1 MEPLTNSDKPAMR
14 PMRSVLTVPVIVP
27 RFVEKA
33 PSSGADVICLDVED
47 SVPPAEKARART
59 LAAEAIV
66 SIRRGLYSLF
76 VRVNGP
82 HTGLMEPDLIG
93 IIRPGLQGVIISTAP
108 DAETIRRIDDRLAN
122 LEREQGIEPGVI
134 AIVPLI
140 ETALGV
146 MNSLAICTASSRVSA
161 AVFGAEDL
169 ATDMG
174 IQRTREGEEIRW
186 ARAQVAVACHAA
198 GVVPIDTPD
207 PDYTDLEYL
216 EREMLL
222 ARSLGYLGKLCIH
235 PTQVEMA
242 NRIFR
247 PSDAEIADA
256 RTTVELFEREGI
268 AKGRAAIPSEG
279 RMIDTP
285 IYERA
290 KRLLEWAAMTD
301 NQT

>member
-1 MEPLTNSDKPAMR
+1 MELSTNSHKPAIR

-33 PSSGADVICLDVED
+33 PSSGADVICLDIED
-47 SVPPAEKARART
+47 SVPPAEKVRART
-59 LAAEAIV
+59 LAAEAIATMP
-66 SIRRGLYSLF
+66 RGPYSLF

-82 HTGLMEPDLIG
+82 HTGLMEDDLVG
-93 IIRPGLQGVIISTAP
+93 VVRPGLDGVIISKAP
-108 DAETIRRIDDRLAN
+108 DAETIRRIDALLAD
-122 LEREQGIEPGVI
+122 LEQEQGIEPGTI
-134 AIVPLI
+134 AIAPLI

-146 MNSLAICTASSRVSA
+146 MNSLAICTSSPRVTA

-169 ATDMG
+169 ATDMR

-198 GVVPIDTPD
+198 RVIPIDTPD
-207 PDYTDLEYL
+207 PDYTDLDYL
-216 EREMLL
+216 EREMTL

-256 RTTVELFEREGI
+256 HTTVELFEREGI

-290 KRLLEWAAMTD
+290 KRLLQWAEAAGSAE
-301 NQT
+301 

>member
-1 MEPLTNSDKPAMR
+1 
-14 PMRSVLTVPVIVP
+14 MRSVLTVPVIVP

-33 PSSGADVICLDVED
+33 PSSGADVICLDIED
-47 SVPPAEKARART
+47 SVPPAEKQRARG
-59 LAAEAIV
+59 LAAGAIAA
-66 SIRRGLYSLF
+66 IPRGPYSLF

-82 HTGLMEPDLIG
+82 HTGLMEDDLTG
-93 IIRPGLQGVIISTAP
+93 VVRTGLDGVIISKAP
-108 DAETIRRIDDRLAN
+108 DAETIRRIDGLLAD
-122 LEREQGIEPGVI
+122 LEHQRGIESGTI
-134 AIVPLI
+134 AIAPLI

-146 MNSLAICTASSRVSA
+146 MNSLAICNASPRVAA

-169 ATDMG
+169 ATDMR

-186 ARAQVAVACHAA
+186 ARAQLAVACHAA
-198 GVVPIDTPD
+198 GVTPIDTPD

-216 EREMLL
+216 EREMAV

-242 NRIFR
+242 NRVFR
-247 PSDAEIADA
+247 PSTGEIADA
-256 RTTVELFEREGI
+256 RMVVELFEREGI

-290 KRLLEWAAMTD
+290 KRLLEWAEATSGGKSA
-301 NQT
+301 

>member
-1 MEPLTNSDKPAMR
+1 MEPATNAHKRTMR

-33 PSSGADVICLDVED
+33 PSSGADVICLDIED
-47 SVPPAEKARART
+47 SVPPAEKVRART
-59 LAAEAIV
+59 LAAEAIA
-66 SIRRGLYSLF
+66 SIPRGPYSLF

-82 HTGLMEPDLIG
+82 RTGLMEADLAG
-93 IIRPGLQGVIISTAP
+93 VVRPGLEGVIISKTP
-108 DAETIRRIDDRLAN
+108 DAETIRRIDSLLAD
-122 LEREQGIEPGVI
+122 LEREQGIEARSVAI
-134 AIVPLI
+134 APLI

-146 MNSLAICTASSRVSA
+146 MNSLAICTASPRVIA

-169 ATDMG
+169 ATDMRL
-174 IQRTREGEEIRW
+174 QRTREGEEIRW

-198 GVVPIDTPD
+198 RVVPIDTPD

-216 EREMLL
+216 EREMSL
-222 ARSLGYLGKLCIH
+222 ARSLGYLGKLVIH

-242 NRIFR
+242 NRVFR
-247 PSDAEIADA
+247 PSEAEIADA

-290 KRLLEWAAMTD
+290 KRLLEWAPAAGSAG
-301 NQT
+301 

>member
-1 MEPLTNSDKPAMR
+1 MEPSTKSRTPSARL
-14 PMRSVLTVPVIVP
+14 MRSVFTVPVIVP

-33 PSSGADVICLDVED
+33 PSSGADVVCLDVED
-47 SVPPAEKARART
+47 SVPPAEKQRART
-59 LAAEAIV
+59 LATDTIA
-66 SIRRGLYSLF
+66 SMPRGPFLLF
-76 VRVNGP
+76 VRVNGR
-82 HTGLMEPDLIG
+82 HTGLMEDDLTG
-93 IIRPGLQGVIISTAP
+93 VVRPGLDGVIISKAP
-108 DAETIRRIDDRLAN
+108 DAETIRRIDGLLAD
-122 LEREQGIEPGVI
+122 LERAHGVEPGSI
-134 AIVPLI
+134 AIAPLI

-146 MNSLAICTASSRVSA
+146 MNSLAICTASPRVTA

-169 ATDMG
+169 ATDMR
-174 IQRTREGEEIRW
+174 IQRTREGDEVRW

-198 GVVPIDTPD
+198 RVTPIDTPD

-216 EREMLL
+216 EREMAL

-235 PTQVEMA
+235 PTQVDMA
-242 NRIFR
+242 NRVFR
-247 PSDAEIADA
+247 PSDGEIADA

-290 KRLLEWAAMTD
+290 KRLLEWAEATE
-301 NQT
+301 

>member
-1 MEPLTNSDKPAMR
+1 MEPSTKSHPSSVRL
-14 PMRSVLTVPVIVP
+14 MRSVLTVPVIVP

-33 PSSGADVICLDVED
+33 PQSRADVICLDVED
-47 SVPPAEKARART
+47 SVPPAEKQRARG
-59 LAAEAIV
+59 LAAEAIDA
-66 SIRRGLYSLF
+66 IPRGTYSLF

-82 HTGLMEPDLIG
+82 HTGLMEDDLTG
-93 IIRPGLQGVIISTAP
+93 VVRTGLDGVIISKAP
-108 DAETIRRIDDRLAN
+108 DAETIRRIDRLLAD
-122 LEREQGIEPGVI
+122 LEREHGIEQGTI
-134 AIVPLI
+134 AVAPLI

-146 MNSLAICTASSRVSA
+146 MNSLAICTASPRVIA

-169 ATDMG
+169 ATDMR
-174 IQRTREGEEIRW
+174 IQRTRGGDEIRW

-198 GVVPIDTPD
+198 GVTPIDTPD
-207 PDYTDLEYL
+207 PDYTDLPYL
-216 EREMLL
+216 EREMSL

-247 PSDAEIADA
+247 PSDGEIADA
-256 RTTVELFEREGI
+256 RMTVELFEREGI

-290 KRLLEWAAMTD
+290 KRLLEWAEATGVD
-301 NQT
+301 G

>member
-1 MEPLTNSDKPAMR
+1 
-14 PMRSVLTVPVIVP
+14 MRSVLTVPVIIP

-33 PSSGADVICLDVED
+33 PASGANVICLDIED
-47 SVPPAEKARART
+47 SVPPGEKVRARL
-59 LAAEAIV
+59 LAAEAI
-66 SIRRGLYSLF
+66 SAMPRGPYSLF

-82 HTGLMEPDLIG
+82 HTGLMEDDLSG
-93 IIRPGLQGVIISTAP
+93 VVRPGLDGVIISKAP
-108 DAETIRRIDDRLAN
+108 DAETIRRIDDLLTD
-122 LEREQGIEPGVI
+122 LEREQSIEPGTI
-134 AIVPLI
+134 AIAPLI

-146 MNSLAICTASSRVSA
+146 MNSLAICAASRRVTA

-169 ATDMG
+169 ATDMR
-174 IQRTREGEEIRW
+174 IQRTREGEEVRW

-198 GVVPIDTPD
+198 GVTPIDTPD

-216 EREMLL
+216 EREMSL

-247 PSDAEIADA
+247 PSDGEIADA

-290 KRLLEWAAMTD
+290 RRLLEWAEASGER
-301 NQT
+301 

>member
-1 MEPLTNSDKPAMR
+1 
-14 PMRSVLTVPVIVP
+14 MRSVLTVPVIVS

-33 PSSGADVICLDVED
+33 PSSGADVICLDIED
-47 SVPPAEKARART
+47 SVPPAEKVRARG
-59 LAAEAIV
+59 LAAEAIA
-66 SIRRGLYSLF
+66 SIRRGPYSLF

-82 HTGLMEPDLIG
+82 HTGLMEDDLLG
-93 IIRPGLQGVIISTAP
+93 VLRPGLQGVIISKTP
-108 DAETIRRIDDRLAN
+108 DAETIRRIDDLLSD
-122 LEREQGIEPGVI
+122 LERKQGIEPGTI

-140 ETALGV
+140 ETAVGV
-146 MNSLAICTASSRVSA
+146 MNSLAICTASRRVTA

-169 ATDMG
+169 ATDMR
-174 IQRTREGEEIRW
+174 IRRTREGEEIRW
-186 ARAQVAVACHAA
+186 ARSQVAIACHAA
-198 GVVPIDTPD
+198 RVTPIDTPD
-207 PDYTDLEYL
+207 PDYTDLAYL
-216 EREMLL
+216 EREMSL

-247 PSDAEIADA
+247 PSVGEIADA
-256 RTTVELFEREGI
+256 RTTVELFEREAI

-290 KRLLEWAAMTD
+290 KRLLKWAEASGER
-301 NQT
+301 